1 MPWTILAVAG
11 FCEILWALGLKST
24 DGFTRLWPSVFTIAT
39 LIVSLYL
46 LSIALRNIPIS
57 TAYAVWTGIGA
68 TGTALA
74 GILLYSEPAGYA
86 KIACLALIIGGVAG
100 LRLVS

>member
-1 MPWTILAVAG
+1 MILAVAG
-11 FCEILWALGLKST
+11 FCEVLWALGLKAS
-24 DGFTRLWPSVFTIAT
+24 DGFTRLWPSVFTVV
-39 LIVSLYL
+39 LLVVSLYL
-46 LSIALRNIPIS
+46 LSLALRDIPIS

-74 GILLYSEPAGYA
+74 GVLLYSEPAGYA
-86 KIACLALIIGGVAG
+86 KLACLALIIGGVAG